1 MLSTAAAIAAV
12 GAALMMIGA
21 GIKFASEGLA
31 KLVESFKGLE
41 NAGMALGAITVVM
54 GGFVGM
60 LAIMIPIITA
70 LGRVATGV
78 AGPLLAL
85 GAAFLMIGL
94 GIGLATY
101 GVSLL
106 IDSISKLNADQL
118 AAVPKILF
126 NIVGPMTLL
135 GISLMMM
142 ASGLAAMA
150 ATSAAVMPLIG
161 SLIMLAG
168 VAAVLGQMG
177 GLSLPSLG
185 GSDKKPA
192 SKETSSDSSL
202 AKVEAA
208 LVNLTKAVS
217 SIKGDVMLEGDKV
230 GKAIWSYVE
239 TNSRLEKSNSNK

>member
-1 MLSTAAAIAAV
+1 
-12 GAALMMIGA
+12 
-21 GIKFASEGLA
+21 
-31 KLVESFKGLE
+31 
-41 NAGMALGAITVVM
+41 
-54 GGFVGM
+54 
-60 LAIMIPIITA
+60 
-70 LGRVATGV
+70 
-78 AGPLLAL
+78 
-85 GAAFLMIGL
+85 MIGL